1 MSAAAGHRFLA
12 AKVGLVIY
20 CFGKNRNILTMGR
33 LKPCS
38 RESMQG
44 RLWGEVHGFA
54 LRGSMLRHTG
64 GPAFLPIGRRE
75 AEALRH
81 RILEFVE

>member
-1 MSAAAGHRFLA
+1 
-12 AKVGLVIY
+12 
-20 CFGKNRNILTMGR
+20 
-33 LKPCS
+33 
-38 RESMQG
+38 MQG
-44 RLWGEVHGFA
+44 RLCTELHGFA
-54 LRGSMLRHTG
+54 LRGSVLRHTG